1 MTSNHHTKTN
11 DITYQQI
18 YKFNDL
24 DNSLEA
30 FTSDNRQ
37 KIIFHNHPDKLS
49 NLSIIESFVKEV
61 EVTQDHAYDHEELS
75 TNHLMIENISLAKY
89 FKEMDFCLDAFSS
102 ELIYCPRVQLF
113 FNACKSLDI
122 IPGWNYFT
130 KPLDP
135 SIISTY
141 ANCGDLF
148 NKLIERIRTMLGSQ
162 GYKKKLHNF
171 NKHVHKRK
179 VRVLTWERDLFAWRS
194 RHLILFLTLSY
205 QVQHRSEIT
214 VDRIQNDLFKLLN
227 NRRHNKLLSGIDAYA
242 WKLEEGG
249 KSGLH
254 VHMVMAY
261 SSSSN
266 RDIYLADQI
275 GKYWGSVAT
284 DGMGQYNNEN
294 LHRGSHWVREL
305 GMSTGQINHHEEPR
319 RQGLR
324 KLLEYL
330 AKADQYL
337 KHKTTAKT
345 RTFQLSQIPQ
355 KSQRGRPRFVDCSS
369 S

>member
-1 MTSNHHTKTN
+1 MTSNHRTTTN

-18 YKFNDL
+18 YKVVDF
-24 DNSLEA
+24 DNCIETVSRAEKPA
-30 FTSDNRQ
+30 V
-37 KIIFHNHPDKLS
+37 IIHDHPGKHS
-49 NLSIIESFVKEV
+49 NLTIIEDFVKEV
-61 EVTQDHAYDHEELS
+61 GRTQDHAYDHEQLS
-75 TNHLMIENISLAKY
+75 TNHLMIENISLSKY

-113 FNACKSLDI
+113 FNACKALEI

-141 ANCGDLF
+141 VNCGDLF
-148 NKLIERIRTMLGSQ
+148 NKLIDRIRTMLGTQ

-171 NKHVHKRK
+171 NKHILKRTTK
-179 VRVLTWERDLFAWRS
+179 VLMWERDLFAWRS

-205 QVQHRSEIT
+205 QGQHRSEVT

-254 VHMVMAY
+254 VHLVMAY
-261 SSSSN
+261 SSSFN

-275 GKYWGSVAT
+275 GKYWVSLAT
-284 DGMGQYNNEN
+284 DGMGQFNNEN
-294 LHRGSHWVREL
+294 NHRGSHWVREF
-305 GMSTGQINHHEEPR
+305 GMSTGQINQHDEPR
-319 RQGLR
+319 RAGLR
-324 KLLEYL
+324 KLLQYL

-345 RTFQLSQIPQ
+345 RTFQLSQIPE
-355 KSQRGRPRFVDCSS
+355 KSQRGRPRVVDCSS